1 MTQTFTLFE
10 PIFYVIVLLSAILL
24 LLTVM
29 PKFRAR
35 LYPTFMSISI
45 IVLII
50 FLFITESLIVA
61 RFDLAGDEQ
70 TFTMGIVAVTLN
82 VLTVYFAF
90 RKPRSKQ

>member
-1 MTQTFTLFE
+1 MPQTFTLFE
-10 PIFYVIVLLSAILL
+10 PIFYFIVLLSLILL
-24 LLTVM
+24 LLTSM

-35 LYPTFMSISI
+35 LYPTFMSVAI

-61 RFDLAGDEQ
+61 QFDLTGDEK

-90 RKPRSKQ
+90 RKPRIKK

>member
-1 MTQTFTLFE
+1 MPQTFTLFE
-10 PIFYVIVLLSAILL
+10 PIFYFIVLLSLILL
-24 LLTVM
+24 LLTSM

-35 LYPTFMSISI
+35 LYPTFMSVAI

-61 RFDLAGDEQ
+61 QFDLTGDEK

-90 RKPRSKQ
+90 RKPRMKK